1 MQDTVR
7 QLDCLFKPLDGLE
20 SFAELTRALEMPGV
34 CSVYGPDDSQR
45 AHVLAAVA
53 LRTGRPV
60 LVIEP
65 NDTAASRMAEDMNL
79 LLGGRARFLPAR
91 DVTFLRTAASSR
103 ELSMRRIEALG
114 DCVTGAAR
122 ALVAPADALLFRMA
136 PPEEFTDRVI
146 ALQEGM
152 RLEPSEL
159 IARLTDAGYERV
171 QLVEARGQCALRGG
185 ILDVYPVGS
194 PNALRVEFFDDEIDS
209 IRTFDVMTQ
218 RSVSR
223 RASVRLYPAQECLLT
238 DEARARAL
246 ARLEA
251 LLAHSGD
258 GGDDRQSAIE
268 KEFDLIPFDEFIQLA
283 LEDETEPDAG
293 AKKKP
298 AGTRI
303 TCRW

>member
-1 MQDTVR
+1 MQDIGR

-20 SFAELTRALEMPGV
+20 SFAELTRALDAPGV
-34 CSVYGPDDSQR
+34 CSAYGPDDSQR
-45 AHVLAAVA
+45 AHLLAALA
-53 LRTGRPV
+53 LKTGRPV

-65 NDTAASRMAEDMNL
+65 NDSAASRMAEDMNL
-79 LLGGRARFLPAR
+79 LLGGGARFLPGR

-122 ALVAPADALLFRMA
+122 ALVAPADAMLFRMA
-136 PPEEFTDRVI
+136 PPEDFAGRVI
-146 ALQEGM
+146 ALHEGM

-209 IRTFDVMTQ
+209 IRAFDVMTQ
-218 RSVSR
+218 RSISR
-223 RASVRLYPAQECLLT
+223 RASVRLYPAQEFLLT
-238 DEARARAL
+238 DEVREKAL
-246 ARLEA
+246 DRLEA
-251 LLAHSGD
+251 LRVRGCPSGC
-258 GGDDRQSAIE
+258 A
-268 KEFDLIPFDEFIQLA
+268 
-283 LEDETEPDAG
+283 
-293 AKKKP
+293 P
-298 AGTRI
+298 APR
-303 TCRW
+303 